1 MYTWIFYCLH
11 KIMKLFEYV
20 EKKILSI
27 SVCTLNFFDWNF
39 KSYDRF
45 TKIGNV
51 PVKKFKSLWFFWQK
65 LLEISQYY
73 SKKLSEALCLANWRI
88 FSYIQQVLITK
99 TKKIWKKSK

>member
-27 SVCTLNFFDWNF
+27 PVFSLNYLTEISKGMIVFLKLVMFL
-39 KSYDRF
+39 
-45 TKIGNV
+45 
-51 PVKKFKSLWFFWQK
+51 KKKLKSLWFFWQK

-99 TKKIWKKSK
+99 T